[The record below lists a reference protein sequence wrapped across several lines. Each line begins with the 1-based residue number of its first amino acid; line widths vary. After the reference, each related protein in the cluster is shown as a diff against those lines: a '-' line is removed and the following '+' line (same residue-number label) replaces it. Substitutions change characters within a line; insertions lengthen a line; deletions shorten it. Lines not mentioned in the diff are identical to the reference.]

1 MPGVCIKERIISKH
15 FMGWFERKDK
25 WKMTD
30 SERQAQFYKEW
41 LLSGLFLII
50 IIAVGYGVY
59 SLFIA

>member
-1 MPGVCIKERIISKH
+1 
-15 FMGWFERKDK
+15 MGWFDKKEK

-50 IIAVGYGVY
+50 IIAVGYGLHLLYV
-59 SLFIA
+59 SFFN